1 MLDFNMMNLRNGLIL
16 KLSPYDLRII
26 RCNLQ
31 KYICLYIIYFF
42 CSRSHAKI
50 FVSDVSF
57 YWMGQLHLFLHRH
70 LMSHHFRNVPVTI
83 VLFRSVYLF
92 KLQVR
97 RNAVVHTTANDH
109 NGIICLLKCIMSY
122 TSDAAEH
129 RQIDRWLDGHKQ
141 TQSIRGP
148 VQYSQNQQ
156 SILSVN
162 STKVWVIKPLEGAV
176 QTSHG
181 LFIDHAC

>member
-1 MLDFNMMNLRNGLIL
+1 MYHSIGWDSFICSSIVILCHIILEMSQLLLCCLD
-16 KLSPYDLRII
+16 
-26 RCNLQ
+26 
-31 KYICLYIIYFF
+31 
-42 CSRSHAKI
+42 
-50 FVSDVSF
+50 
-57 YWMGQLHLFLHRH
+57 LFIAHK
-70 LMSHHFRNVPVTI
+70 SNKWSTT
-83 VLFRSVYLF
+83 Y